1 MSPSVIVIFG
11 CLAMLLLAGTV
22 IVFVVS
28 YQKRVLA
35 NKSQLQ
41 EAENH
46 FQAQL
51 IEATLLSEQAEREKI
66 ARNLHDDIG
75 TSLNIL
81 RLNLEK
87 IKRNASNTD
96 TTEKT
101 SGLALEMVSSTIQNL
116 RMVARDLM
124 PATLTK
130 LGLVESLDEL
140 FKQINESGATHIELV
155 QAANNSKLDNKT
167 EVQLYRICQEII
179 NNLLKHGAASN
190 ITVSVTIYNEKDF
203 IMQVQH
209 NGVKFTDE
217 DVQELYNLNK
227 GVGLKSIESRTRM
240 INAGIHYKHN
250 EHGSTI
256 EVKPG
261 KA

>member
-1 MSPSVIVIFG
+1 MSPSLVIIFG
-11 CLAMLLLAGTV
+11 CLAMGMLAIG
-22 IVFVVS
+22 IVLFVVA

-35 NKSQLQ
+35 NK
-41 EAENH
+41 EAENR
-46 FQAQL
+46 FQSQL
-51 IEATLLSEQAEREKI
+51 IEATLLSEQSEREKI

-87 IKRNASNTD
+87 IKRNATNIQ

-101 SGLALEMVSSTIQNL
+101 SDLALEMVSSTIQNL
-116 RMVARDLM
+116 RMVSRDLM

-130 LGLVESLDEL
+130 LGLVESLHEL

-155 QAANNSKLDNKT
+155 NPDTNAKVDNKT
-167 EVQLYRICQEII
+167 EVQLYRICQEVI
-179 NNLLKHGAASN
+179 NNLLKHASATH
-190 ITVSVTIYNEKDF
+190 IKVTVTLQSEKDF
-203 IMQVQH
+203 NMQVQH

-217 DVQELYNLNK
+217 DVQRIYNLNK

-240 INAGIHYKHN
+240 INASIHYKYN
-250 EHGSTI
+250 DHGSII
-256 EVKPG
+256 EIKSV
-261 KA
+261 